1 MFFLINLVIASPV
14 QIIFTK
20 KKDKII
26 LIGDSVTFGNGVI
39 EEDTFAGIL
48 RKSNNN
54 FEVYNTS
61 VFGYQVRHFN
71 LRKDELDRF
80 KPIKKIF

>member
-1 MFFLINLVIASPV
+1 MEKFWGLNVFFDKFGYRVPSSNYMY
-14 QIIFTK
+14 K

-39 EEDTFAGIL
+39 EEEIPAGIL

-54 FEVYNTS
+54 FEV
-61 VFGYQVRHFN
+61 F
-71 LRKDELDRF
+71 
-80 KPIKKIF
+80 